1 MTDKG
6 SRREFIEQSFKG
18 LCLLGMGSSIL
29 PRLSSKGG
37 SQQESQEE
45 DLFVREA
52 SYYKKLEELRV
63 QCELCPRQCTV
74 ADLERGYCGV
84 RENRK
89 GTYHTLVYSRPC
101 TLHTDPIEKKPLFHY
116 LPGTTAFSLATA
128 GCNIECKFCQ
138 NWNISQFRP
147 EEVQSYYAPPDE
159 IVRLAQKYK
168 CPTIAYTYTEPVIF
182 YEYMYDIAK
191 AARKAKIGSVM
202 ITNGYIM
209 EKPMVDLCQQLTGV
223 KVDLKAF
230 TEKFYRET
238 CSGELKP
245 VLDILVTLKKLGI
258 WLEIVVLLVPTL
270 NDSPQEIDQM
280 TRWIGENLGMEVP
293 VHFSRYHPTY
303 KIKNLPPTPLKTL
316 EKARDIALENGL
328 HYVYLGNVP
337 NHPGENTYCPSCQKV
352 VIRRVGYRILEVNI
366 KGGKCKFCQHPI
378 AGVWKSPLA

>member
-1 MTDKG
+1 MSNRS
-6 SRREFIEQSFKG
+6 SRREFIEQSIKG
-18 LCLLGMGSSIL
+18 MCLLGMGSYPLS
-29 PRLSSKGG
+29 RLSSKGG
-37 SQQESQEE
+37 RQQETQEE
-45 DLFVREA
+45 ELFVREA
-52 SYYKKLEELRV
+52 RYYKKLEELRV
-63 QCELCPRQCTV
+63 QCELCPRQCTI

-89 GTYHTLVYSRPC
+89 GSYYTLVYSRPC
-101 TLHTDPIEKKPLFHY
+101 ALHMDPIEKKPLFHY

-159 IVRLAQKYK
+159 IVNLAQKYK

-182 YEYMYDIAK
+182 YEYMYDIAQ

-230 TEKFYRET
+230 TEKFYRES

-245 VLDILVTLKKLGI
+245 VLDILVTLKKMGI
-258 WLEIVVLLVPTL
+258 WLEIVVLIVPTL
-270 NDSPQEIDQM
+270 NDSPQEIELM
-280 TRWIGENLGMEVP
+280 TRWMGENLGREVP
-293 VHFSRYHPTY
+293 VHFTRYHPTY
-303 KIKNLPPTPLKTL
+303 KIKNIPPTPISTL
-316 EKARDIALENGL
+316 EKARDIALKNGL
-328 HYVYLGNVP
+328 HYVYIGNVP

-352 VIRRVGYRILEVNI
+352 VIQRVGYRILEVNL
-366 KGGKCKFCQHPI
+366 KEGKCKFCQHPI
-378 AGVWKSPLA
+378 PGVWESPLV

>member
-1 MTDKG
+1 
-6 SRREFIEQSFKG
+6 
-18 LCLLGMGSSIL
+18 MGSCIL

-37 SQQESQEE
+37 LQQEPQEE